1 VWRREKVRVARI
13 GRHIFYVDRR
23 DRQRTIVEARR

>member
-1 VWRREKVRVARI
+1 VRVARI